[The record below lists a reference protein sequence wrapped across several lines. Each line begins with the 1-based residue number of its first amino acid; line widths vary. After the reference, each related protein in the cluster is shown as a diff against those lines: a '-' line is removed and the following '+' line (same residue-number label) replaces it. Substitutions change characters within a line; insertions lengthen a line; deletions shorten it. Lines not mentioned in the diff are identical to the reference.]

1 MLLFFLELI
10 ANLIKRRNLKG
21 EVLTMDT
28 LENLDKNEYFKPVIN
43 KLQNLSF
50 Y

>member
-1 MLLFFLELI
+1 MFFFFLELT

-28 LENLDKNEYFKPVIN
+28 LENLDKNEHFKPVIN
-43 KLQNLSF
+43 KLYNWSF